1 MQVFSYQPVSRAW
14 GSKFLASYAAAPL
27 ASRNAVSLATR
38 FAVQSLQV
46 QNRSG
51 STATVGWGG
60 RLPADSTLWK
70 AGQWVN
76 ATTTF
81 GDDTT
86 DAQDVGTGDFALTTT
101 TNNDGFI
108 VFSQIP
114 INILSLIVSQ
124 ATTGS
129 PAYEV
134 SYTVA
139 GGSWSTITLA
149 NLLVAPAFA
158 ATGEQLL
165 WWANPGDLAVSV
177 ADHGTGVPIGYYGYR
192 VRATTA
198 PSQAA
203 LASQIIPGVI
213 ADSVKSV
220 GLDGVVSWD
229 YAPGEHPVA
238 PQCDA
243 LAIAISVASDQNHV
257 SVSYRLRG

>member
-1 MQVFSYQPVSRAW
+1 MQAFSYQPVSRAW
-14 GSKFLASYAAAPL
+14 SSKFLASYAAPCL
-27 ASRNAVSLATR
+27 AERNAVGLAQR
-38 FAVQSLQV
+38 FAIQSLQV

-51 STATVGWGG
+51 STAHVGWGG

-70 AGQWVN
+70 AGQWVD

-81 GDDTT
+81 TDDTT
-86 DAQDVGTGDFALTTT
+86 DAQDSGSGDFALTTT
-101 TNNDGFI
+101 TNSDGFI

-129 PAYEV
+129 PIYEV
-134 SYTVA
+134 SYTKA
-139 GGSWSTITLA
+139 STWGTITLA
-149 NLLVAPAFA
+149 NLLVAPAL

-165 WWANPGDLAVSV
+165 WWSNPLDLAVSV
-177 ADHGTGVPIGYYGYR
+177 AGHGTGVPVGYYGYR

-203 LASQIIPGVI
+203 LATQIIPGII

-220 GLDGVVSWD
+220 GPDGVVSWD
-229 YAPGEHPVA
+229 YAPGEHPVP

-243 LAIAISVASDQNHV
+243 LAIAISVANDQNHV
-257 SVSYRLRG
+257 TARYRLRG

>member
-1 MQVFSYQPVSRAW
+1 MQTFSYQPVSRAW

-27 ASRNAVSLATR
+27 ASRNAVGLATR
-38 FAVQSLQV
+38 FAVQSLKV

-51 STATVGWGG
+51 SVAAIGWGG
-60 RLPADSTLWK
+60 RLPLDETLWK

-81 GDDTT
+81 TDDTT
-86 DAQDVGTGDFALTTT
+86 DAQDAGTGDFALTTT

-114 INILSLIVSQ
+114 INLLSLIVSQ

-129 PAYEV
+129 PVYEV

-139 GGSWSTITLA
+139 GGSWATLTLG
-149 NLLVAPAFA
+149 NLLVAPALA

-165 WWANPGDLAVSV
+165 WWENPGDLVVSV
-177 ADHGTGVPIGYYGYR
+177 SGHGTGVPVGYYGYR

-203 LASQIIPGVI
+203 LATQIIPGVI
-213 ADSVKSV
+213 MDSIKSV
-220 GLDGVVSWD
+220 GVDGVASWD
-229 YAPGEHPVA
+229 YGSGEMTLP

-243 LAIAISVASDQNHV
+243 LALAISVASDQNQV
-257 SVSYRLRG
+257 TARYRLRG